1 VHHEHEKGGF
11 LDMIREAGTHHND
24 GVTGGGVAVVKAGGA
39 TESLNSCG
47 TPAVA
52 RGPGK
57 ALQHHVREATK
68 CGSLIGRRSHAQRL
82 SPEEG

>member
-1 VHHEHEKGGF
+1 
-11 LDMIREAGTHHND
+11 
-24 GVTGGGVAVVKAGGA
+24 VVKAGGA